1 MRFSFLSLL
10 AALLVLSACAGT
22 KQSKWLAGHHDAL
35 TAAANSNL
43 SANKKLDILAENYV
57 EMMDEALRF
66 ANPKKG
72 VKYVQAYAKQNKVPI
87 ELILS
92 DVKEWQSGL
101 TDKELVA
108 FGVKTALKPYF
119 RQAVDL
125 IPRFKRK
132 YDQYAL
138 VAQLTGGLKDRLID
152 VILNKVGTVEA
163 AELEAL
169 WCQEGPEYRAEAV
182 R

>member
-1 MRFSFLSLL
+1 MRYSLFAALACSLL
-10 AALLVLSACAGT
+10 FSACAGT
-22 KQSKWLAGHHDAL
+22 KQTQWLASHHDAL

-43 SANKKLDILAENYV
+43 SADKKLDILAENYV
-57 EMMDEALRF
+57 QMMDEALKF

-72 VKYVQAYAKQNKVPI
+72 VKYVQAYAKQNQVPI
-87 ELILS
+87 QQILQ
-92 DVKEWQSGL
+92 DVETWQKDM

-138 VAQLTGGLKDRLID
+138 VAKLTGGLKDRLID
-152 VILNKVGTVEA
+152 VILNKVG
-163 AELEAL
+163 
-169 WCQEGPEYRAEAV
+169 
-182 R
+182 

>member
-1 MRFSFLSLL
+1 MRFFALCLFAATFLFAS
-10 AALLVLSACAGT
+10 CAGT
-22 KQSKWLAGHHDAL
+22 KQSQWLASHHDAL

-43 SANKKLDILAENYV
+43 STDKKLDILAENYV
-57 EMMDEALRF
+57 EMMDEALKF
-66 ANPKKG
+66 VNPKRG

-87 ELILS
+87 QQIL
-92 DVKEWQSGL
+92 DETEEWQKQM

-138 VAQLTGGLKDRLID
+138 VASLTGGLKNRLID
-152 VILNKVGTVEA
+152 IILDKVGS
-163 AELEAL
+163 LEA
-169 WCQEGPEYRAEAV
+169 PETKVDCLTAR
-182 R
+182 